1 MRLALAQ
8 IRVEPGAVSA
18 NVDRAREAVADAAAA
33 GADLV
38 ALPEIFN
45 VGYFAFDLYERRA
58 ESVTGPTVSALAES
72 AREHG
77 IGILAGSIVEDLSA
91 SREAGVETP
100 APEGLANASV
110 FLDRDGERRAVYRKH
125 HLFGYGSAEQELLV
139 PGESLPTVEFE
150 DHVVGMTTC
159 YDLRFPSL
167 YRDLVD
173 AGTTLVLVP
182 SAWPYPR
189 VEHWQ
194 LFPRTRAVE
203 NLCYV
208 GAVNGV
214 GDSDGSTLLGRSAVY
229 DPWGTTLAGSG
240 DEEAVV
246 TAEVD
251 RDRVE
256 EVRGDFPALDDR
268 RR

>member
-8 IRVEPGAVSA
+8 LRIEPGAVED
-18 NVDRAREAVADAAAA
+18 NVERARSAVADAAAA

-77 IGILAGSIVEDLSA
+77 VGVLAGSIVEDLAA
-91 SREAGVETP
+91 SQEAGVETP
-100 APEGLANASV
+100 ASEGFANASV

-139 PGESLPTVEFE
+139 PGKSLPTVPFD

-167 YRDLVD
+167 YRELAD
-173 AGTTLVLVP
+173 AGATLVLVP

-189 VEHWQ
+189 VEHWR

-214 GDSDGSTLLGRSAVY
+214 GTFDDSTLLGRSAVY
-229 DPWGTTLAGSG
+229 DPWGTPLASTG
-240 DEEAVV
+240 DESALV

-251 RDRVE
+251 RDRVDD
-256 EVRGDFPALDDR
+256 VRNDFPALDDR